1 MNRIKYN
8 KESSGG
14 TRKLKERASRRS
26 MSKSMELLV
35 VQLLIVGK
43 NSSEKIEMK
52 NVSCFFSS
60 VMLYG

>member
-14 TRKLKERASRRS
+14 TRKLKKRASRRS
-26 MSKSMELLV
+26 MRKSMELLV